1 MYNYKIKINFV
12 SPGMLKTRVNK
23 QLYTNKIFKQGYY
36 CPQVAQVNLLSSRRT
51 MKKTSNLFN
60 FMLKIMNYIFGNM
73 ILKIFQVSILV
84 RPATGGN
91 AVLLNVPKA
100 VAMKVKVG
108 TTLSFSA
115 SSDLKYTV
123 MDSKMH
129 PPVGKKP
136 PGANQT
142 QAVKQQPH
150 QRQLPNLP
158 PGNYA

>member
-1 MYNYKIKINFV
+1 MKC
-12 SPGMLKTRVNK
+12 
-23 QLYTNKIFKQGYY
+23 IFW
-36 CPQVAQVNLLSSRRT
+36 
-51 MKKTSNLFN
+51 
-60 FMLKIMNYIFGNM
+60 
-73 ILKIFQVSILV
+73 FQVSILV

-100 VAMKVKVG
+100 VALKVKVG

-123 MDSKMH
+123 MDSKLH

-142 QAVKQQPH
+142 QAVKQPQ

-158 PGNYA
+158 PGNYACINQYTSN

>member
-1 MYNYKIKINFV
+1 M
-12 SPGMLKTRVNK
+12 
-23 QLYTNKIFKQGYY
+23 
-36 CPQVAQVNLLSSRRT
+36 
-51 MKKTSNLFN
+51 
-60 FMLKIMNYIFGNM
+60 
-73 ILKIFQVSILV
+73 

-158 PGNYA
+158 PGVSIRPIARASATTNGRRSVGGGGGGGGQAEISVVKQRIVKPARKR